1 MDSVDLRQH
10 LANTPGIKVFLAPNT
25 SDQELVDRAKKK
37 LAENGIAE
45 EKIQV
50 NYDTQLLSTGDLYI
64 SYDPPDLVVRIVYE
78 KKPSGIVK
86 MKSAA
91 MIKL

>member
-1 MDSVDLRQH
+1 MVDLSQYS
-10 LANTPGIKVFLAPNT
+10 ASASKIFLAPNT

-45 EKIQV
+45 DKIQV
-50 NYDTQLLSTGDLYI
+50 NYDLQLLGTGDLYV
-64 SYDPPDLVVRIVYE
+64 SYDPPDLVVRVVYE

>member
-1 MDSVDLRQH
+1 MADLSQY
-10 LANTPGIKVFLAPNT
+10 LTNASKVFLAPNT
-25 SDQELVDRAKKK
+25 SDQELVDRAKKR
-37 LAENGIAE
+37 LAENGISRDR
-45 EKIQV
+45 IQI
-50 NYDTQLLSTGDLYI
+50 NYNMQELGTGDLYI
-64 SYDPPDLVVRIVYE
+64 SYDPPDLVVRVVYE